1 MIKSPLR
8 YPGGKAK
15 AITKIVKYLPQSFSE
30 YREPFVGG
38 GSLFIYLK
46 QKLPQLNIWIND
58 LNKELFLFWKYAQ
71 SELIQLVEDVYC
83 VKNTCTDSRL
93 LFEKLTQL
101 DAETLSEFE
110 RAVRFFVLN
119 RITFSGTVEAGG
131 FSEEAF
137 YKRFTSSS
145 IERLAQVRDILQNV
159 KITNS
164 DYSRVLEQEGDN
176 VFIFLDPPYFRAT
189 KSKLYGKNGN
199 LHTIFDHY
207 RFARLLKK
215 CTHKWLIT
223 YDDSLE
229 IRNNFKFAN
238 VYNWEMQYSMN
249 NYKQINAAKGKELFI
264 TNYALEL
271 DLETNKREK
280 TSCDTNQQ
288 LSLDL

>member
-15 AITKIVKYLPQSFSE
+15 AIPEIVKYLPQSFSE

-101 DAETLSEFE
+101 DTETLSEFE

-137 YKRFTSSS
+137 HKRFTNSS
-145 IERLAQVRDILQNV
+145 IERLAQVRDILQNIR
-159 KITNS
+159 ITNF
-164 DYSRVLEQEGDN
+164 DYSRVLEQEGGN
-176 VFIFLDPPYFRAT
+176 VFIFLDPHILGLQNQNYT
-189 KSKLYGKNGN
+189 VKME
-199 LHTIFDHY
+199 TCI
-207 RFARLLKK
+207 LLSI
-215 CTHKWLIT
+215 IT
-223 YDDSLE
+223 
-229 IRNNFKFAN
+229 
-238 VYNWEMQYSMN
+238 
-249 NYKQINAAKGKELFI
+249 
-264 TNYALEL
+264 
-271 DLETNKREK
+271 DLQ
-280 TSCDTNQQ
+280 DF
-288 LSLDL
+288 